1 MSETRPKDFR
11 RDSGIPCP
19 CCSARLHSFEML
31 GIHYANHT
39 PEEKEAA
46 WANVPAFFASK
57 CQVFGLVRM
66 GEVSRAARLQ
76 AEGCGYVTPE
86 ELARRQMEGI

>member
-1 MSETRPKDFR
+1 MTKPENFR

-31 GIHYANHT
+31 GIHYARHT

-46 WANVPAFFASK
+46 WAKVPAFWESK
-57 CQVFGLVRM
+57 RQVFGLVP
-66 GEVSRAARLQ
+66 VALSSKA
-76 AEGCGYVTPE
+76 
-86 ELARRQMEGI
+86 